1 MRVVEVLGDVREW
14 FDQNGDTAVRL
25 NVERTG
31 AVGIVRAQIE
41 SDDLAERFRKA
52 FRGASRANPLACLA
66 VSSPRHL
73 CLSRLR

>member
-1 MRVVEVLGDVREW
+1 MRVLEVRASRSILIGLLGDVREW

-41 SDDLAERFRKA
+41 SDDLAERFREA
-52 FRGASRANPLACLA
+52 FRGAFID
-66 VSSPRHL
+66 
-73 CLSRLR
+73 